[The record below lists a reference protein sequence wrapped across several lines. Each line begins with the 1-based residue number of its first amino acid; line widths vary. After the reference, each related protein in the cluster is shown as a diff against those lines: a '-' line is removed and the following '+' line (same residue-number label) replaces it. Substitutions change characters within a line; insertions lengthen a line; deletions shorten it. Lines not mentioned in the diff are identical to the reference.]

1 MILCQQTLVHN
12 HNYHPVLCSA
22 VLVRWGPVEVAAVL
36 RKILESPAA
45 VEAVAVA
52 GQPAELA
59 AVALHGG
66 ASEMRLESSCC

>member
-1 MILCQQTLVHN
+1 M
-12 HNYHPVLCSA
+12 
-22 VLVRWGPVEVAAVL
+22 L

-59 AVALHGG
+59 AVALALHGG